1 MSVAVEAAVS
11 IDAIEERLTMM
22 GMETEY
28 VGEDDGTE
36 FIIRIGDKELTIC
49 DAVSGDSFKPE
60 NLTRASY
67 FFGIIGHDVTRK
79 FEDVETV
86 DEFIYAVTDSMSVDF
101 MPR

>member
-1 MSVAVEAAVS
+1 MPVATEAAVS
-11 IDAIEERLTMM
+11 IDQIEDRLSQM

-28 VGEDDGTE
+28 SGDDDGT
-36 FIIRIGDKELTIC
+36 FFTVSVGDKELAIY
-49 DAVSGDSFKPE
+49 DAVSGGHFRPE
-60 NLTRASY
+60 NLSSASY
-67 FFGIIGHDVTRK
+67 YFGLIGHDVTRK